1 MKDSN
6 ELSSTNGIQVN
17 GRTMERSLNEI
28 TAQLNSALI
37 ESGVAYPIY
46 MCIPASGDAFFTLAC
61 PIDPSDPE
69 WDRVS
74 QITCDVVGQM
84 IGKTL
89 RSRGLSCAMA
99 GTAMGAADL
108 TVG

>member
-6 ELSSTNGIQVN
+6 ELSSTGGVQVN
-17 GRTMERSLNEI
+17 GRTIERSLNEI

-37 ESGVAYPIY
+37 EAGVAYPIY
-46 MCIPASGDAFFTLAC
+46 MCIPASGDALFTLAC
-61 PIDPSDPE
+61 PVDPADDD
-69 WDRVS
+69 WDRMG

-84 IGKTL
+84 IGKRL

-108 TVG
+108 TVC